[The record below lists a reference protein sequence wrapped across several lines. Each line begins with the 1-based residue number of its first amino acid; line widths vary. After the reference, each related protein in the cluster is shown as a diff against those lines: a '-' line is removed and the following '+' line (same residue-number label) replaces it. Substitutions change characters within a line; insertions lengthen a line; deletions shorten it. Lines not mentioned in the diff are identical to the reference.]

1 MYRKKHFN
9 MRTTNFTDLRNNLK
23 HYLDSVIDDS
33 DTIVVNRNRS
43 NGIVLLSLDE
53 YNSLK
58 ETAYIMSS
66 PVMVQRIKEA
76 ESEMNDGKGKVIP
89 IDKLWK

>member
-1 MYRKKHFN
+1 